1 MKGIHYKS
9 SSSHLIV
16 LGIIILCLG
25 LVMTYFIYSTIE
37 GLKYDASLINQTG
50 VVRGSIQR
58 VSKLVLSHSVK
69 VSNKVIID
77 IDNLIEYLIF
87 INPVSKHKNLRNCFC
102 NDIKSLEIQW
112 QNLKHL
118 FVKYQQNPLE
128 KLQKKIIQESEDCWT
143 AADAVVLEAQFAN
156 ENKVSG
162 IKFFYIILILNAVSA
177 ILVILLVFFYV
188 RKKIEFESLHD
199 SLTKIFNRRAY
210 NNIVELEIA
219 RSLRYNRALSL
230 ILFDI
235 DYFKNIN
242 DKYGHK
248 AGDDVLISLVKVV
261 IETIRK
267 TDSVFRVGGEEF
279 VIISPESKAE
289 DVFILSEKVRKKI
302 ENHLFVLDIKV
313 TISLG
318 IAEFHLDM
326 KRDELY
332 HQADQ
337 ALYLSKNRGRNCSTI
352 FIKSNS

>member
-1 MKGIHYKS
+1 MHYKS
-9 SSSHLIV
+9 SSSHLIF
-16 LGIIILCLG
+16 LGILILFLG
-25 LVMTYFIYSTIE
+25 FVMTYFIYFTIE
-37 GLKYDASLINQTG
+37 RLKYDASLINNTG

-58 VSKLVLSHSVK
+58 ITKLVLSDSGQL
-69 VSNKVIID
+69 SNEVIID
-77 IDNLIEYLIF
+77 TDNLIEYLIS
-87 INPVSKHKNLRNCFC
+87 INHRSRHKKLKNNFFK
-102 NDIKSLEIQW
+102 DVKSLKKKW
-112 QNLKHL
+112 QSLKHL
-118 FVKYQQNPLE
+118 FVKFQDTHLE
-128 KLQKKIIQESEDCWT
+128 QIRTQIIKESEDCWAT
-143 AADAVVLEAQFAN
+143 ADAVVLEAQFAN

-199 SLTKIFNRRAY
+199 SLTKIFNRRSY
-210 NNIVELEIA
+210 NNIMDLEIA
-219 RSLRYNRALSL
+219 RSLRYNRDLSL

-248 AGDDVLISLVKVV
+248 AGDDVLIDLAKVV

-267 TDSVFRVGGEEF
+267 SDSVFRVGGEEF
-279 VIISPESKAE
+279 VIISPESTAE
-289 DVFILSEKVRKKI
+289 NVFILSEKVRKKI
-302 ENHLFVLDIKV
+302 ENHLFVLDINM

-318 IAEFHLDM
+318 IAEFHSDIT
-326 KRDELY
+326 KDELY

-337 ALYLSKNRGRNCSTI
+337 ALYLSKNKGRNCSSI